1 MLKKVDVPE
10 GTAGQWEIRRFEVTK
25 EDADFH
31 RMRCAIRGRMHRV
44 VTPGTY
50 TRLTHNGSVIMSDTP
65 VEMRG
70 HEDAYR
76 RAEGHVLVNGLG
88 LGMYVDNILDKR
100 EVERVTVVEISQD
113 VIGLVEPHLREK
125 HGSSRLDIL
134 CGDAYTY
141 RWPVGQTFDYAWHDI
156 WPDICEDNLKGMERL
171 HRRYGRRV
179 KGQGSWSRGE
189 LERMRKRDRRARGV
203 RSFGWR

>member
-10 GTAGQWEIRRFEVTK
+10 GISGDWKIERFEVTK

-31 RMRCAIRGRMHRV
+31 RMRCAFRGRMHRV
-44 VTPGTY
+44 IPAGTY

-65 VEMRG
+65 VELSG
-70 HEDAYR
+70 HLAAYHLAR
-76 RAEGHVLVNGLG
+76 GHVLVNGLG
-88 LGMYVDNILDKR
+88 LGMYVDNILDKK
-100 EVERVTVVEISQD
+100 EVEHVTVVEISQD

-141 RWPVGQTFDYAWHDI
+141 KWPRGKTFDYAWHDI
-156 WPDICEDNLKGMERL
+156 WPDICEDNLEGMTRL

-179 KGQGSWSRGE
+179 KSQGSWSFGE
-189 LERMRKRDRRARGV
+189 TRRIREGRRRERLIWGLR
-203 RSFGWR
+203 